1 MIRISSVLI
10 FYFVLIFLILST
22 ISCSQKEINMIQTDK
37 QLLEVTK
44 DFCKEMYKKQK
55 EGKLYSCA
63 SAISKDLQLSQTKS
77 LLLAK
82 VKIAEQV
89 ISTIDSRESFDIKD
103 NNSGVTKDFQKI
115 SSSLE
120 NFDLSGYK
128 IVEQRTIKHLNN
140 WRTFTLLKFQI

>member
-1 MIRISSVLI
+1 MIRISSVLF
-10 FYFVLIFLILST
+10 FYLLLIFLIFST
-22 ISCSQKEINMIQTDK
+22 ISCSQKEVTMIQTDE

-44 DFCKEMYKKQK
+44 DFCEEMYKKQK
-55 EGKLYSCA
+55 KNKLYSCA

-89 ISTIDSRESFDIKD
+89 ISTIDSKESFDIKD
-103 NNSGVTKDFQKI
+103 NNSGVSKDFQKI
-115 SSSLE
+115 SSSLV

-128 IVEQRTIKHLNN
+128 IVEQKTIKHLNK
-140 WRTFTLLKFQI
+140 WRTFTLLKFKI